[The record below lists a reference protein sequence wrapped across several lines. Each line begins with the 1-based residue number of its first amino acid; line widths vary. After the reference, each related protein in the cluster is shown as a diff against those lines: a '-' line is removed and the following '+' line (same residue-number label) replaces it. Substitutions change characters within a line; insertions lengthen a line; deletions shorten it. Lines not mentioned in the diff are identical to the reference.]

1 MHKKM
6 KQLTKVKK
14 VKRTLKQSLLQLTK
28 NVKIISFVINFHSVN
43 VVVHQIKIKVFFKL
57 IKV

>member
-43 VVVHQIKIKVFFKL
+43 VVVHQIKFKVFFKL